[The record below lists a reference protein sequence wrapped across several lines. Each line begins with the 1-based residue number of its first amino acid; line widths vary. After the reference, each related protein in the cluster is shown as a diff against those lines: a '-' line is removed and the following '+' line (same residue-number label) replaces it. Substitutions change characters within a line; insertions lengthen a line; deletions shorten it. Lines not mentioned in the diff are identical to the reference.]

1 MPPTVPLLLALTW
14 LLLPP
19 VPAGGSGGG
28 GVDVRRVLHEPLFP
42 IEWTP
47 PPSTTAPPA
56 PDFSSDPSTP
66 ATPVDNGGPAV
77 LPPPPPP
84 PNTVAADVSSSRS
97 GPAPR
102 LRGGGGGVRPRLLS
116 SLPPP
121 LPRRSSRCSPLRRR
135 SSSPDGWDATPANT
149 HKPPGRARSGASAVM
164 GRHADAA
171 CAAVAT
177 STTVSP
183 YHKVRAE
190 RARRGM
196 CRDVDT
202 VQSPELRPLPPLRR
216 GASALTQGSSD
227 EDAAY
232 YTPGQ
237 RSAGSGGGGEGG
249 GTWSEASASS
259 PRTTTASRRSIPSLT
274 SDFFP
279 TTPAATATPTAV
291 APPPA
296 PPAPRSRRTPPR
308 TRFSAGSSA
317 DMIKQM
323 ISPPSNPPPAPPP
336 PPPPPPPSS
345 RINSSIP
352 KPPPP
357 PPELPSGPPASA
369 RRMLKPF
376 PSEGP
381 SIAVPRAPVM
391 AVKKNDDTS
400 TLMPVPIQ
408 GDAAGDD
415 SRPKLK
421 PLHWDKVRANSD
433 RDMVWDRFKSNSF
446 QLDEDMFE
454 LLFMNNSTAMPPR
467 MDTPKKVGLPQF
479 KQEERVLDPKK
490 AQNIAILLRALN
502 VTLDEV
508 SDALLDGNVECM
520 GAELLETL
528 VKMAPTKEEELKLRD
543 FTGDLSKL
551 GSAECFLKAV
561 LDIPFAF
568 KRVDAMLYRAN
579 FENEVNYLRK
589 SFQTL
594 EAACDDLKGSR
605 LFLKLLEA
613 VLKTGNRMNV
623 GTNRGEAK
631 AFKLDTL
638 LKLADVKGTDGK
650 TTLLHFVVQ
659 EIVRSEDA
667 KSEKAPENHT
677 TNAAKVEQLRRQG
690 LKVVS
695 GLSSELG
702 NVKRAA
708 TMDFDVLHGYVSK
721 LEAGLAKI
729 RSVLQL
735 EKQCTRGVRFFAT
748 IHGFL
753 EEAELEI
760 EQVRREETAA
770 LGRVKDITEYFH
782 GNTTKEEAHPLRI
795 FMVVRDFLSML
806 DHVCREV
813 SQQDRSFAG
822 SARSF
827 RMSAANALPALNI
840 HGQRARES
848 NSDGDS
854 PSL

>member
-1 MPPTVPLLLALTW
+1 
-14 LLLPP
+14 
-19 VPAGGSGGG
+19 
-28 GVDVRRVLHEPLFP
+28 
-42 IEWTP
+42 
-47 PPSTTAPPA
+47 
-56 PDFSSDPSTP
+56 
-66 ATPVDNGGPAV
+66 
-77 LPPPPPP
+77 
-84 PNTVAADVSSSRS
+84 
-97 GPAPR
+97 
-102 LRGGGGGVRPRLLS
+102 
-116 SLPPP
+116 
-121 LPRRSSRCSPLRRR
+121 
-135 SSSPDGWDATPANT
+135 
-149 HKPPGRARSGASAVM
+149 
-164 GRHADAA
+164 
-171 CAAVAT
+171 
-177 STTVSP
+177 
-183 YHKVRAE
+183 
-190 RARRGM
+190 M

-202 VQSPELRPLPPLRR
+202 VPSPELRPLPPLRR

-237 RSAGSGGGGEGG
+237 RSAGSGGGGGGEGG

-259 PRTTTASRRSIPSLT
+259 PRTTTASRRSLPSLT

-279 TTPAATATPTAV
+279 TTPAAAPVPAPAAA

-308 TRFSAGSSA
+308 TRFSAGSGA
-317 DMIKQM
+317 EMNKQM
-323 ISPPSNPPPAPPP
+323 ASPPSNPPPAPPP
-336 PPPPPPPSS
+336 PPPPPS
-345 RINSSIP
+345 RFNNTTP

-357 PPELPSGPPASA
+357 PPPPEPPTGPVSA
-369 RRMLKPF
+369 RRLLRPL
-376 PSEGP
+376 PAEGP
-381 SIAVPRAPVM
+381 SHC
-391 AVKKNDDTS
+391 DT
-400 TLMPVPIQ
+400 Q
-408 GDAAGDD
+408 GASNGGEQRIMTPPAATMSVRTRGEAAGDE
-415 SRPKLK
+415 PPAKAEATALG
-421 PLHWDKVRANSD
+421 
-433 RDMVWDRFKSNSF
+433 
-446 QLDEDMFE
+446 QGLDEDMIE
-454 LLFMNNSTAMPPR
+454 VLFMNNSTAVAPR
-467 MDTPKKVGLPQF
+467 MDNPKKVGMPQF

-502 VTLDEV
+502 VTLEEV
-508 SDALLDGNVECM
+508 TDALLDGNAECL

-551 GSAECFLKAV
+551 GSAERFLKAV

-568 KRVDAMLYRAN
+568 KRVDVMLYRAN

-613 VLKTGNRMNV
+613 VLRTGNRMNV

-638 LKLADVKGTDGK
+638 LKLADVKGADGK

-667 KSEKAPENHT
+667 KSEKAPENHI
-677 TNAAKVEQLRRQG
+677 TNIAKVEQLRRQG

-695 GLSSELG
+695 GLSTELG

-721 LEAGLAKI
+721 LEAGLGKI
-729 RSVLQL
+729 KSVLQL
-735 EKQCTRGVRFFAT
+735 EKQCSQGVNFFAT
-748 IHGFL
+748 MREFL
-753 EEAELEI
+753 KEAEQEI
-760 EQVRREETAA
+760 EQVRHDEKAA
-770 LGRVKDITEYFH
+770 LGRVKEITEYFH
-782 GNTTKEEAHPLRI
+782 GNAVKEEAHPLRI

-813 SQQDRSFAG
+813 SQQDRTFVG

-827 RMSAANALPALNI
+827 RISAANALPILNMQ
-840 HGQRARES
+840 GQKGGRES
-848 NSDGDS
+848 SSDGDS
-854 PSL
+854 PSM